1 MAGWTIALS
10 NRVLPSANVDD
21 NKDQT
26 LSLLNIALG
35 RQLAAE
41 RTAAG
46 LSLRQLSAL
55 SGVSVESITRYEHA
69 KRDIP
74 MPALGKLAAVFK
86 LRPSQLVAAAEERME
101 REASNAEVTPDVE
114 V

>member
-1 MAGWTIALS
+1 MAAWTIALS
-10 NRVLPSANVDD
+10 KRVLPSAYVDD
-21 NKDQT
+21 NSPQT
-26 LSLLNIALG
+26 LSPLNVALG

-46 LSLRQLSAL
+46 LSLRRLSAL

-74 MPALGKLAAVFK
+74 MPALGKLAAVFN
-86 LRPSQLVAAAEERME
+86 LRPSQIVAAAEERLE
-101 REASNAEVTPDVE
+101 REAVNADVTPDVE